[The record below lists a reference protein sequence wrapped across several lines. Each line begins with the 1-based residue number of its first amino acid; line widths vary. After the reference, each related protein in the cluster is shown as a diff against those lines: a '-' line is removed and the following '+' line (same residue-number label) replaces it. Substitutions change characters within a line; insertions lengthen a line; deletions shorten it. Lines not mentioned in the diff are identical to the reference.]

1 MIVRLEYFRINSLVK
16 NDWNGT
22 VLNNQKVIKSI
33 NAVGNQNATIV
44 SLPTSASSPYLLSA
58 SFRSPPRSICIYD
71 FFADRSRLRAPF
83 KATIAGSIANVQD
96 LDTTQSGH
104 AKCSFE
110 LVDDSG
116 CWISCCAIGRNATSP
131 ALKESMRVIVYSGS
145 GRLGLNG
152 SDASILIL
160 KDGVIVSVGR
170 NETVIPQ
177 KIHID
182 LAGQ

>member
-44 SLPTSASSPYLLSA
+44 SLPTTASSPYLLSS
-58 SFRSPPRSICIYD
+58 SFQKPPRSICIYD